1 MSTIGFGII
10 VQNLALL
17 AWGPA
22 PSARFAA
29 ERRRHH
35 DPGRWGVRPQEIL
48 VFGVTLALMIVF
60 DWALRKTR
68 MGKAVRA
75 VAFSKTTA
83 SLMGINANAVAVAVF
98 AISSALAAIAGVM
111 VAPITTA
118 SVFVGTLLS
127 LRPSPPPSWA
137 GWRIRAAASSA
148 AS

>member
-1 MSTIGFGII
+1 M
-10 VQNLALL
+10 
-17 AWGPA
+17 
-22 PSARFAA
+22 
-29 ERRRHH
+29 
-35 DPGRWGVRPQEIL
+35 RPQEIL

-118 SVFVGTLLS
+118 SVFVGTLS
-127 LRPSPPPSWA
+127 LKAFSA
-137 GWRIRAAASSA
+137 AILGGLENRAAASSA